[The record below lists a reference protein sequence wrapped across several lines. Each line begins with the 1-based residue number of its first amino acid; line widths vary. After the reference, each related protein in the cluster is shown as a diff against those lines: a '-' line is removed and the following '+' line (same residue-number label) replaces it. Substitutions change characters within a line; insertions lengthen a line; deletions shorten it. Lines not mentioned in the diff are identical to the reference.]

1 MISSISSIIVAIIL
15 LSILVIAHEFGHFIV
30 AKKSGILVEEFAVGM
45 GPKLISHQFGETVY
59 SLRLFPLGGFCRML
73 GEDQDCHDERSFQE
87 KSLWKRAAVVV
98 AGPIM
103 NFILA
108 GVFFFGLAATTY
120 IMLPQVSLLTE
131 GYPAQQVG
139 IQLGDRIIKLDGK
152 MVGLF
157 EDVELIMR
165 EADGSPMEVEV
176 IRQGQKLAF
185 SITPMLS
192 TEDGTYKIGF
202 IPTVRN
208 GMFSKDVD
216 GYEKASFMDTLR
228 YTGDSLVFYTRHMA
242 EGLGR
247 LFTFQV
253 SKEEVAG
260 PIGIFQVVG
269 EGYQEGLKHSVAA
282 AIQNLAYLGA
292 ILSVNLGLLNLF
304 PVPALDGGRLLFIII
319 EAVRRKPMNPELEGK
334 VHFTGFMLLM
344 LLMLYIAFNDVS
356 KIFMG

>member
-1 MISSISSIIVAIIL
+1 MVSSVSSILVAIIL

-45 GPKLISHQFGETVY
+45 GPKLLSHQFGETVY

-73 GEDQDCHDERSFQE
+73 GEDEDCHDERSFQE
-87 KSLWKRAAVVV
+87 KPLWKRAAVIA
-98 AGPIM
+98 AGPLM

-108 GVFFFGLAATTY
+108 GVFFFGLTATTY
-120 IMLPQVSLLTE
+120 MMLPQISILTE
-131 GYPAQQVG
+131 GYPAEQVG
-139 IQLGDRIIKLDGK
+139 MQVGDKITKIDGK

-157 EDVELIMR
+157 EDVEMIMR
-165 EADGSPMEVEV
+165 DADGSPIEVEV
-176 IRQGQKLAF
+176 NRQGQKLAF
-185 SITPMLS
+185 KVTPVQSEKDEL
-192 TEDGTYKIGF
+192 YKIGF
-202 IPTVRN
+202 APTVLN
-208 GMFSKDVD
+208 GMLAKNVE
-216 GYEKASFMDTLR
+216 GYEKASFMETLN
-228 YTGDSLVFYTRHMA
+228 YTGDNLVFYTRHMA
-242 EGLGR
+242 EGLGK

-253 SKEEVAG
+253 SKEEIAG

-282 AIQNLAYLGA
+282 AMQNLAYLGA

-304 PVPALDGGRLLFIII
+304 PIPALDGGRLLFIII
-319 EAVRRKPMNPELEGK
+319 EAIRRKPMNPELEGR

-344 LLMLYIAFNDVS
+344 LFMLYIAFNDVS